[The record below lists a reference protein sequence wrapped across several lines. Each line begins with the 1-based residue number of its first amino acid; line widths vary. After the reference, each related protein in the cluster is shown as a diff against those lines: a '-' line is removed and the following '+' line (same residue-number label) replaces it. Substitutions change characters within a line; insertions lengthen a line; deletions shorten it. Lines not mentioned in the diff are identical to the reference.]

1 MAITESKYL
10 KARQIVREY
19 ELQEREKYLIEK
31 AKPCPSCG
39 SKTDDNGDCRKCGI
53 MFITSCDVDDNGN
66 TLYLKPAKLHGRN
79 TILTIVV
86 RSDNDVKKSR
96 HPKYKLLVP

>member
-1 MAITESKYL
+1 MGTINLTPLKYITST
-10 KARQIVREY
+10 
-19 ELQEREKYLIEK
+19 
-31 AKPCPSCG
+31 S
-39 SKTDDNGDCRKCGI
+39 
-53 MFITSCDVDDNGN
+53 ITSCDVDENGN
-66 TLYLKPAKLHGRN
+66 TLYFKPAKLHGRN